1 MNETELLFTGL
12 LDCDR
17 TFLYLNKGLVLDKDK
32 LHLVS
37 SALKKRVKGE
47 PIQYILGKTEFMGLE
62 FKVTPDVLIP
72 RPETEILV
80 ETVIKY
86 ANRLPAIACPILELG
101 TGSGCIAVSLAKY
114 LPESQITATDVS
126 KKALLVARY
135 NAKLNKVAKKIK
147 FLKSDLF
154 KDFPICDTC
163 LPAGKV
169 RYAICVSN
177 PPYIASSEIK
187 RLQPEVQFEPEV
199 ALNGGS
205 DGLYFYENIIKSSPK
220 YLRGRGFLIFEIGFN
235 QKDAVKKYIQNSG
248 YFEIIEII
256 KDYNN
261 LDRVVVARMLN

>member
-1 MNETELLFTGL
+1 MNEAELLFTGL

-17 TFLYLNKGLVLDKDK
+17 ISLYLNKGYSLDKDK
-32 LHLVS
+32 LRLVS
-37 SALKKRVKGE
+37 SALKRRVKGE

-86 ANRLPAIACPILELG
+86 ANRLSPSACNILELG

-114 LPESQITATDVS
+114 LPEFQITATDVS
-126 KKALLVARY
+126 QKALAIARY
-135 NAKLNKVAKKIK
+135 NAKLNKLVRKIK
-147 FLKSDLF
+147 FLKGDLF
-154 KDFPICDTC
+154 KAFPPS
-163 LPAGKV
+163 LYGG

-205 DGLYFYENIIKSSPK
+205 DGLYFYKNIIKSSPK
-220 YLRGRGFLIFEIGFN
+220 YLPGRGFLIFEIGFN

-248 YFEIIEII
+248 FFEIIEII

>member
-1 MNETELLFTGL
+1 MNEAELLFTGL

-17 TFLYLNKGLVLDKDK
+17 TSLYLNKGSVLDKDK

-37 SALKKRVKGE
+37 SALKMRVKGE

-86 ANRLPAIACPILELG
+86 ANRLAPIACPILELG

-114 LPESQITATDVS
+114 LPEFQITATDVS

-135 NAKLNKVAKKIK
+135 NAKLNKVGKKIK
-147 FLKSDLF
+147 FLKGDLF
-154 KDFPICDTC
+154 KAFSVSD
-163 LPAGKV
+163 V
-169 RYAICVSN
+169 RYQICVSN

-220 YLRGRGFLIFEIGFN
+220 YLRGCGFLIFEIGFN

-248 YFEIIEII
+248 YFEIIEVI
-256 KDYNN
+256 KDYSN

>member
-1 MNETELLFTGL
+1 MNEAELLFTGL
-12 LDCDR
+12 LGCDR
-17 TFLYLNKGLVLDKDK
+17 TSLYLNKGLVLDKDK

-37 SALKKRVKGE
+37 LALKKRVKGE

-62 FKVTPDVLIP
+62 FKINPDVLIP

-86 ANRLPAIACPILELG
+86 ANRLSACSILELG

-114 LPESQITATDVS
+114 LQGSQITATDVS
-126 KKALLVARY
+126 EKALVVARY
-135 NAKLNKVAKKIK
+135 NAKLNKVGKKIK
-147 FLKSDLF
+147 FLKKDLF
-154 KDFPICDTC
+154 KSIFDN
-163 LPAGKV
+163 

-205 DGLYFYENIIKSSPK
+205 DGLYFYKNIITSSPK

-261 LDRVVVARMLN
+261 LDRVIVSRLLN